1 MRSHFD
7 SPLKTS
13 PCSRDWA
20 ISAGSPEITSALVC
34 QPLYCRASGGKGTS
48 GLKLAGET
56 ASAYRFELETVP
68 GETATLVVAEERV
81 RSQRVGLSGIRDDQ
95 IAFYLEQREIDAATA
110 RTLERLRELR
120 GRVADRERARRAL
133 EQELTAIHREQERI
147 RANLQVLESGTDL
160 YQRYLAALGSQ
171 EDQIDRIGERLR
183 TAANQEE
190 EARGALRDFIESL

>member
-1 MRSHFD
+1 M
-7 SPLKTS
+7 
-13 PCSRDWA
+13 
-20 ISAGSPEITSALVC
+20 
-34 QPLYCRASGGKGTS
+34 
-48 GLKLAGET
+48 
-56 ASAYRFELETVP
+56 
-68 GETATLVVAEERV
+68 